1 VVRGSGV
8 VDGKSD
14 RNDLLMATDQVL
26 DEVSE
31 RTSSPNPLVKQKQ
44 RIPDLK
50 EMFE

>member
-1 VVRGSGV
+1 VVRGGGV

-14 RNDLLMATDQVL
+14 RDDLLMATDQVL
-26 DEVSE
+26 DEMSE
-31 RTSSPNPLVKQKQ
+31 RRKLAEPLLKQKQ